1 MAQASNEG
9 DNSMTDFQGKVALV
23 TGGGSGIGA
32 AISRKLAAAG
42 ASVVV
47 SDLRL
52 DAALKVAED
61 ITAAGHSAA
70 AVEQNT
76 TVPAQADAAVKF
88 AIDTYGALH
97 LAVNNAGIAPAPVPV
112 GELDLSDWD
121 KVINVN
127 LNGVLYS
134 LRYEIPAIEKA
145 GGGSIVNVS
154 SILGTN
160 GELNASSYV
169 AAKHAVVGLTK
180 AAALEYATKGIRINA
195 VGPGYIDTP
204 LLSTLPKE
212 THDGLVAL
220 HPIGRLGTA
229 DEVADLVIFLLSE
242 NASFITGS
250 YHLVDG
256 GYSAR

>member
-1 MAQASNEG
+1 
-9 DNSMTDFQGKVALV
+9 MTDFQGKVALV

-70 AVEQNT
+70 AVAQDT
-76 TVPAQADAAVKF
+76 TVPTQADAAVQF

-97 LAVNNAGIAPAPVPV
+97 LAVNNAGIAPAPAPV

-134 LRYEIPAIEKA
+134 LR
-145 GGGSIVNVS
+145 
-154 SILGTN
+154 
-160 GELNASSYV
+160 
-169 AAKHAVVGLTK
+169 
-180 AAALEYATKGIRINA
+180 
-195 VGPGYIDTP
+195 
-204 LLSTLPKE
+204 
-212 THDGLVAL
+212 
-220 HPIGRLGTA
+220 
-229 DEVADLVIFLLSE
+229 
-242 NASFITGS
+242 
-250 YHLVDG
+250 
-256 GYSAR
+256 

>member
-9 DNSMTDFQGKVALV
+9 DKSMTDFQGKVALV

-47 SDLRL
+47 SDIRL
-52 DAALKVAED
+52 DAALKVVED

-70 AVEQNT
+70 AVAQDT
-76 TVPAQADAAVKF
+76 TVPAQADAAVQF

-97 LAVNNAGIAPAPVPV
+97 LAVNNAGIAPVPAPV

-134 LRYEIPAIEKA
+134 LRYEIPAIEKS

-204 LLSTLPKE
+204 LLGTLPKE
-212 THDGLVAL
+212 AHDGLVAL

-229 DEVADLVIFLLSE
+229 DEVADLVTFLLSE